1 MKTAL
6 LFLLFLSFVWFNF
19 PATSAAQKQ
28 TTDAL
33 HTPPKGDPERKAI
46 MDALRD
52 NYRQQSGSGISVIF
66 QVNYLKV
73 HNGWAWADVTPLD
86 EKGKAVAEGGPSLLH
101 NENDMWKVIDLSVIP
116 EDPNNPQ
123 GAFDPDAKFIKEVQ
137 KRWAGVPADIFPKR
151 KK

>member
-1 MKTAL
+1 MKIA
-6 LFLLFLSFVWFNF
+6 FLLLMFIACFLFV
-19 PATSAAQKQ
+19 PVEAAPKL

-33 HTPPKGDPERKAI
+33 HTPPKGSPEREAI

-52 NYRQQSGSGISVIF
+52 DYSKQSGAKVIF
-66 QVNYLKV
+66 LVNYLKV

-101 NENDMWKVIDLSVIP
+101 YENDKWQVIDLSVIP

-123 GAFDPDAKFIKEVQ
+123 GAFDPDAKFIREVQ
-137 KRWAGVPADIFPKR
+137 KKWAGVPADIFPKT

>member
-1 MKTAL
+1 MT
-6 LFLLFLSFVWFNF
+6 N
-19 PATSAAQKQ
+19 T
-28 TTDAL
+28 L

-52 NYRQQSGSGISVIF
+52 NYRQQNGSTVIF

-86 EKGKAVAEGGPSLLH
+86 EKGKAVAEGGSSLLH
-101 NENDMWKVIDLSVIP
+101 NENDMWKLIDLSVIP
-116 EDPNNPQ
+116 EDPDNPQ
-123 GAFDPDAKFIKEVQ
+123 GALDPDAKFIKEVQ